1 MRATAM
7 RGHPRSIVVPKGLQL
22 TQFQALRNQ
31 NTAHSDAIL
40 LANMH
45 SSAASAPKKELDQ
58 AWAGD
63 AGHSNGGSPRSIVVP
78 KGLQMS
84 QLPALRNQNTAHSY
98 ALLLTNKLCIIRTQ
112 ERTRPSMGG

>member
-1 MRATAM
+1 MQHQHPGKKQTEHQEHGRGMRATAIG
-7 RGHPRSIVVPKGLQL
+7 GHPRSIVVPKGLQL
-22 TQFQALRNQ
+22 SQFQALRNQ

-63 AGHSNGGSPRSIVVP
+63 AGHCNEGSPP
-78 KGLQMS
+78 
-84 QLPALRNQNTAHSY
+84 
-98 ALLLTNKLCIIRTQ
+98 
-112 ERTRPSMGG
+112 